1 VLKGNEM
8 LLIVI
13 KIIKVSLFLM
23 MTLMYSNF
31 ANAVEKPDE
40 VFGYGK
46 QYVFVQSGY
55 GAGFAFDFV
64 GSGDGSEVQTFNTFS
79 GYGVGISDI
88 YADDSWYRGNFD
100 FIWQGEFTYNFQ
112 PTGGYS
118 AGSGFLFRYNFLA
131 NKKFVPYVEL
141 GIGFGYLGYG
151 LKDQSDGF
159 VFSPQGSL
167 GAHYFI
173 TDNVS
178 INGSWRVHHMSNS
191 GLQQPNNS
199 INSNVFSLGATYFF
213 D

>member
-1 VLKGNEM
+1 MTLVAINFIKISLVL
-8 LLIVI
+8 LLISV
-13 KIIKVSLFLM
+13 
-23 MTLMYSNF
+23 YSN
-31 ANAVEKPDE
+31 AVNATEKSGE

-46 QYVFVQSGY
+46 QYAFIQSGY
-55 GAGFAFDFV
+55 GSGFAFSFV
-64 GSGDGSEVQTFNTFS
+64 GSGDGSEVKTFDAFA

-112 PTGGYS
+112 PAGGYS
-118 AGSGFLFRYNFLA
+118 IGSGFLFRYNFLA

-141 GIGFGYLGYG
+141 GAGFGYLEYN
-151 LKDQSDGF
+151 LEDQSNGF

-173 TDNVS
+173 TDKVS
-178 INGSWRVHHMSNS
+178 ITGSWRVHHMSNA
-191 GLQQPNNS
+191 GIQQPNNS
-199 INSNVFSLGATYFF
+199 INANVFSLGATYFF

>member
-1 VLKGNEM
+1 MSRIAV
-8 LLIVI
+8 
-13 KIIKVSLFLM
+13 KIIKVSLFLLI
-23 MTLMYSNF
+23 TSVHPNF
-31 ANAVEKPDE
+31 ANAAEKTGE

-46 QYVFVQSGY
+46 QYAFVQSGY
-55 GAGFAFDFV
+55 GSGFAFSFV
-64 GSGDGSEVQTFNTFS
+64 GSGDGSEVKTFNTFA

-112 PTGGYS
+112 PKGGYS
-118 AGSGFLFRYNFLA
+118 AGSGLLFRYNFLA

-141 GIGFGYLGYG
+141 GVGFGYLDYN

-173 TDNVS
+173 TNNVS
-178 INGSWRVHHMSNS
+178 ITGSWRVHHMSNA
-191 GLQQPNNS
+191 GIQQPNNS
-199 INSNVFSLGATYFF
+199 INANVFSLGATYFF